1 MKKPTK
7 ITICGYYGHENLGD
21 EMILEAIL
29 LKIKGA
35 APRANIQILNTKNPL
50 VNTQKMYKSDLF
62 IFGGGSILQNSTS
75 DASLLYYLALINLA
89 APLCKRK
96 IMLANGIG
104 PIIPRKIPYK
114 ILRRILAHAINRFDY
129 ISVRDTNSQKFLQNL
144 LPNRKIHL
152 VPDPTLVEF
161 QKLNQKLTLYRP
173 PCSQNAFFVFCP
185 HKNSLKKE
193 KIDPQILAKSLS
205 TIANFY
211 QSPPKIV
218 IFNIKEDLP
227 FAQSIKNL
235 LENAEII
242 TPHTATEAVQ
252 ALWNAKFVISSRYHA
267 SLLAISLGIP
277 TLSISIDPKIIA
289 LSTDFNA
296 FPASHPK
303 ILKNPSSLNTQIF
316 KMTEH
321 HNNKNG

>member
-1 MKKPTK
+1 MKKTTK
-7 ITICGYYGHENLGD
+7 IAICGYYGHENLGD
-21 EMILEAIL
+21 EMILEALL
-29 LKIKGA
+29 LKIKGGV
-35 APRANIQILNTKNPL
+35 PRANIQILNTKNPL

-89 APLCKRK
+89 SLLCKRK

-104 PIIPRKIPYK
+104 PIIPRKIPCK
-114 ILRRILAHAINRFDY
+114 ILRHILAHTINRFDY
-129 ISVRDTNSQKFLQNL
+129 ISVRDTISQKFLQNL

-152 VPDPTLVEF
+152 VPDPALVEF
-161 QKLNQKLTLYRP
+161 QKLNQRLM
-173 PCSQNAFFVFCP
+173 SQRSPRHENAFFVFCP
-185 HKNSLKKE
+185 HANLLKKE
-193 KIDPQILAKSLS
+193 KVDHKTLAKSLS
-205 TIANFY
+205 SIANFY
-211 QSPPKIV
+211 QSTPKIV
-218 IFNIKEDLP
+218 IFNTKEDLP
-227 FAQSIKNL
+227 FAQSVTKL
-235 LENAEII
+235 LKNAEII
-242 TPHTATEAVQ
+242 TPRTATEAAQ

-289 LSTDFNA
+289 LSTDFNV

-303 ILKNPSSLNTQIF
+303 ILKNPLSLNTQIF

>member
-21 EMILEAIL
+21 EMILEALL
-29 LKIKGA
+29 LKIKETV
-35 APRANIQILNTKNPL
+35 PHANIQILNTKNPL

-104 PIIPRKIPYK
+104 PIIPRKIPCK

-144 LPNRKIHL
+144 LPNRKIRL
-152 VPDPTLVEF
+152 VPDPALVEF
-161 QKLNQKLTLYRP
+161 QKLNQRLMLYRS
-173 PCSQNAFFVFCP
+173 PCSPDAFFVFCP

-193 KIDPQILAKSLS
+193 KIDPEILAKSLS

-211 QSPPKIV
+211 QSTPKIV

-227 FAQSIKNL
+227 LARGIKNL
-235 LENAEII
+235 LKNAEII
-242 TPHTATEAVQ
+242 TPHTATEAAQ

-267 SLLAISLGIP
+267 SLLAISLGLP

-289 LSTDFNA
+289 LSTDFNT

-321 HNNKNG
+321 HNNRNG

>member
-1 MKKPTK
+1 MKKTTK

-21 EMILEAIL
+21 EMILEALL
-29 LKIKGA
+29 LKIKEV
-35 APRANIQILNTKNPL
+35 APRANVQILNSKNPI
-50 VNTQKMYKSDLF
+50 VNTQKMYKTDIF

-75 DASLLYYLALINLA
+75 DTSLLYYLALINLA
-89 APLCKRK
+89 SLLCKRK

-114 ILRRILAHAINRFDY
+114 IIRHILAHTINRFDY
-129 ISVRDTNSQKFLQNL
+129 ISVRDTISQKFLQNL

-152 VPDPTLVEF
+152 VLDPTLIEF
-161 QKLNQKLTLYRP
+161 QKLNQQLT
-173 PCSQNAFFVFCP
+173 SQRSLHHENAFFIFCP

-193 KIDPQILAKSLS
+193 KIDPEILAKSLS
-205 TIANFY
+205 SIANFY
-211 QSPPKIV
+211 QSTPKIV

-227 FAQSIKNL
+227 FAQSIKKL
-235 LENAEII
+235 LKNAEII
-242 TPHTATEAVQ
+242 TPHTATEAAQ

-267 SLLAISLGIP
+267 SLLAISLGLP
-277 TLSISIDPKIIA
+277 TLSVSIDPKIIA
-289 LSTDFNA
+289 LSADFNV

-321 HNNKNG
+321 YKNRIS